1 MTSTSKIV
9 PSAVHTGCLKG
20 RRLAAQKLKG
30 RRRKDAPLGAFAET
44 LDPALAEYASEED
57 HSECVI
63 CEMLETFA
71 MRGVRGNEHRVYQC
85 LVWSCGQLGYYLVW
99 IVCMEDLPF
108 PILLS

>member
-63 CEMLETFA
+63 YEMLETFEMRA
-71 MRGVRGNEHRVYQC
+71 VRGVGRERT
-85 LVWSCGQLGYYLVW
+85 
-99 IVCMEDLPF
+99 
-108 PILLS
+108 